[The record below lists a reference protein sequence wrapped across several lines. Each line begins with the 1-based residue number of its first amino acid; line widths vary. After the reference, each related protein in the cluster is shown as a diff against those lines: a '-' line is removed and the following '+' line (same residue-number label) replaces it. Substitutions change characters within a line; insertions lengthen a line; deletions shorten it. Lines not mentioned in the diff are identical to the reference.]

1 MGNLTDSF
9 PAASS
14 SNVLEIIHGSC
25 DGRSITVG
33 SGTYTLENVTTHTG
47 GTTSYQKIPG
57 SLISYTPPTDAR
69 SVLYR
74 FDFKWHSIGSSGI
87 SHFYVDVD
95 GTRID
100 DSNKTFSENY
110 SGNHGHMHGGR
121 NDSMYW
127 VFDLTASS
135 DNAANGEFASWTS
148 NKTIQTKFRRYD
160 SSSYGVATN
169 YNRYYDGASSTG
181 SNTYTIPS
189 LTRIALK

>member
-1 MGNLTDSF
+1 MANLTDSF
-9 PAASS
+9 PAATS
-14 SNVLEIIHGSC
+14 SNVLEIIQGSC

-33 SGTYTLENVTTHTG
+33 SGLYTLENVTAYTNS
-47 GTTSYQKIPG
+47 TTSYQKIPG
-57 SLISYTPPTDAR
+57 SLISYTPPENAR

-95 GTRID
+95 GTRITN
-100 DSNKTFSENY
+100 SNKTFSENY

-121 NDSMYW
+121 NDSVYW

-135 DNAANGEFASWTS
+135 DNATNGEFSSWTS
-148 NKTIQTKFRRYD
+148 DKTIQTKFRRYN
-160 SSSYGVATN
+160 STYGVAAN
-169 YNRYYDGASSTG
+169 YNRYYNGAGSSG

-189 LTRIALK
+189 LTIIAFK

>member
-14 SNVLEIIHGSC
+14 SNVLEIVHGSC

-33 SGTYTLENVTTHTG
+33 SGTYTLENVTTHTN

-57 SLISYTPPTDAR
+57 SLIAYTPPADAR

-74 FDFKWHSIGSSGI
+74 FDFKWHSIGSSAI
-87 SHFYVDVD
+87 SHYYVDVD
-95 GTRID
+95 GTRITN
-100 DSNKTFSENY
+100 SNKTFAENY
-110 SGNHGHMHGGR
+110 SGNHGHHHGGR
-121 NDSMYW
+121 NESLYW

-135 DNAANGEFASWTS
+135 DNAANGEFADWSS
-148 NKTIQTKFRRYD
+148 NKTIQTKFREYGGV
-160 SSSYGVATN
+160 YGVATN
-169 YNRYYDGASSTG
+169 YNRYYDGGGTSG

-189 LTRIALK
+189 LTIIALK

>member
-9 PAASS
+9 PAATS
-14 SNVLEIIHGSC
+14 SNVLEIIQGCC
-25 DGRSITVG
+25 DCRSITVE
-33 SGTYTLENVTTHTG
+33 SGTYALENVTAYTNN
-47 GTTSYQKIPG
+47 TTSYQKIPG
-57 SLISYTPPTDAR
+57 SLIAYTPPAEAR
-69 SVLYR
+69 SVVYR

-95 GTRID
+95 GTRITN
-100 DSNKTFSENY
+100 SNKTFSENY
-110 SGNHGHMHGGR
+110 SGNHVHTQGGR

-148 NKTIQTKFRRYD
+148 NKTIQTKFRRYN
-160 SSSYGVATN
+160 STYGVAAN
-169 YNRYYDGASSTG
+169 YNRYYDGAASTG

-189 LTRIALK
+189 LTIIALK